1 MAPVRLPRAQILAFR
16 RRMGALDERLPRG
29 KRSLRQAAWLGLQD
43 SVPRA
48 ALLSIHARVEG
59 TKPSTWRDPSLVQL
73 WGPRHSAYVVAAVD
87 LPYFSLGLLPDDVR
101 GRERAYELA
110 DRLRKHLGGNEM
122 TYSRAGR
129 ELGGDPNRLRYAAPT
144 GTVIIR
150 WEGAGQPT
158 VRSVPPPEI
167 DPGEA
172 RLEVARRHL
181 HVLGPSTPQAF
192 ARWAGIKP
200 KGGATAFERLHASL
214 VPVRTPAGDAW
225 ILASD
230 EAAFRE
236 AEGSPA
242 RARLLPSGDAYLL
255 AADRELLVA
264 DADRRRSLW
273 PPSTVWPGGVMVGG
287 ELVGTWRRAHA
298 AMTVQPWRRLSKSAR
313 EAVEEEAASL
323 PLPGVDRAVTVR
335 WSDLETP

>member
-1 MAPVRLPRAQILAFR
+1 VAPLRLARAQILAFR
-16 RRMGALDERLPRG
+16 RRVGALDERLSRG

-59 TKPSTWRDPSLVQL
+59 TKPSTWEDASLVQL
-73 WGPRHSAYVVAAVD
+73 WGPRYSAYVVAAVD
-87 LPYFSLGLLPDDVR
+87 LAYFSLGRLPDDVR
-101 GRERAYELA
+101 RRELAYELA
-110 DRLRKHLGGNEM
+110 ERLRKHLRGKEM

-129 ELGGDPNRLRYAAPT
+129 ELGEDPNRLRYAGPT
-144 GTVIIR
+144 GTVVIR

-172 RLEVARRHL
+172 RLELARRYL
-181 HVLGPSTPQAF
+181 HILGPSTPQAF
-192 ARWAGIKP
+192 AKWAGIKP
-200 KGGATAFERLHASL
+200 KANARPFERIQSSL

-230 EAAFRE
+230 EAAFRA

-242 RARLLPSGDAYLL
+242 SARLLPSGDAYLL
-255 AADRELLVA
+255 AADRELLVP
-264 DADRRRSLW
+264 DSGRRRSLW
-273 PPSTVWPGGVMVGG
+273 PPSTVWPGGVMVEG
-287 ELVGTWRRAHA
+287 EMVGTWRRAHA

-335 WSDLETP
+335 WNDLETP